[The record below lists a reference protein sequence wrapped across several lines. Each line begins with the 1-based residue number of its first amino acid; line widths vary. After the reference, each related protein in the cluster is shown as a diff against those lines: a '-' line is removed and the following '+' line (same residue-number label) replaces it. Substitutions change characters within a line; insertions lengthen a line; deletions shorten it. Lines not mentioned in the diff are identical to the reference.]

1 MGPNLTAPAVRRRR
15 PTTGLVRRRVGV
27 SLAVLAS
34 LVLLSGCSTAEIEQ
48 WQRFGL
54 PEGASTSATE
64 IETLWVGAWI
74 AAFLVGFLVWGLIIW
89 AVIRYRRRA
98 DDEIPTQVRYNLPI
112 EVLYTIA
119 PFVVIFVLFYHTVVT
134 QEAVLNA
141 DAEKT
146 QDPEQILV
154 VGQQWSWSFNYMG
167 KDGRDQPGESG
178 GNDVFTVGTV
188 ADRPTLYLPVDE
200 PVRFIL
206 RSPDVIHSFWIP
218 AFYFKLDV
226 VPGRVNTW
234 TTTPTKEGT
243 YAGKCAELCGLQH
256 SRMLF
261 DVKVVSRAE
270 YDRQL
275 QSLEQQGNTGV
286 VMGSTEPD
294 RIAGLDPENQNGAGE

>member
-1 MGPNLTAPAVRRRR
+1 
-15 PTTGLVRRRVGV
+15 
-27 SLAVLAS
+27 VLAS
-34 LVLLSGCSTAEIEQ
+34 LVLASGCSTGDIEQ
-48 WQRFGL
+48 WQRAGL
-54 PEGASTSATE
+54 PEGANTSASE
-64 IETLWVGAWI
+64 IGALWVGAWI
-74 AAFLVGFLVWGLIIW
+74 AAMVVGVLVWGLIIW

-141 DAEKT
+141 EAESA
-146 QDPEQILV
+146 QNPEQILV

-167 KDGRDQPGESG
+167 QDGRDGADESG

-188 ADRPTLYLPVDE
+188 AERPTLYLPVGE

-234 TTTPTKEGT
+234 TTTPTKVGT

-270 YDRQL
+270 YDQHL
-275 QSLEQQGNTGV
+275 QSLAAQGNRGV
-286 VMGSTEPD
+286 VRGSTDTD
-294 RIAGLDPENQNGAGE
+294 RIVGLDPEHENGAGE

>member
-1 MGPNLTAPAVRRRR
+1 M
-15 PTTGLVRRRVGV
+15 
-27 SLAVLAS
+27 
-34 LVLLSGCSTAEIEQ
+34 LLSGCSTADIEQ

-54 PEGASTSATE
+54 PESANSSAPE
-64 IETLWVGAWI
+64 MEALWVGAWI
-74 AAFLVGFLVWGLIIW
+74 AAFIVGFFVWGLIIW
-89 AVIRYRRRA
+89 AVVRYRRRA

-119 PFVVIFVLFYHTVVT
+119 PFIIIFVLFYHTVVA
-134 QEAVLNA
+134 QESILS
-141 DAEKT
+141 AEAESA
-146 QDPEQILV
+146 QNPEEILV
-154 VGQQWSWSFNYMG
+154 VGQQWSWSFNYLG
-167 KDGRDQPGESG
+167 QDGRDGADEAAG

-188 ADRPTLYLPVDE
+188 AERPTLYLPVGE

-234 TTTPTKEGT
+234 TTTPTRIGT

-270 YDRQL
+270 YDQQL
-275 QSLEQQGNTGV
+275 QSLRAQGNTGV
-286 VMGSTEPD
+286 VTGSTEPD
-294 RIAGLDPENQNGAGE
+294 RIAGLDTGHEHENGAGE